1 MLHTALLMLGVGIFA
16 GIMGSILG
24 IGGGMIVTP
33 IVTLAMG
40 LDIKYAIGA
49 SIIAVI
55 ATSSGSTIAFLKD
68 DVLNLRVAMF
78 LEIATT
84 IGAIIGALLTG
95 AFEPMIL
102 YILFGSLLVFSS
114 WNMYRKMRS
123 GQEVLQQ
130 VHADKWAEK
139 FNLNSSYYDK
149 NTKQQVD
156 YQVENVPGGFL
167 IMLGAGLASGMLGIG
182 SGALK
187 VMAMDGAMKMPL
199 KPSSATSNLMM
210 GVTAAASATVYF
222 FNGSIRPD
230 LAVPLA
236 LGILG
241 GSTIGTRIM
250 QILPSK
256 IIRLIFIPILLYL
269 GLQMIL
275 KGFGVTI

>member
-95 AFEPMIL
+95 AFDPMIL

-123 GQEVLQQ
+123 GQEVLKQ

-182 SGALK
+182 SGAFK